1 MKMKDDGVIISNIEA
16 LNDDAI
22 RSNLKDDRGIF
33 SNDLMLCVI
42 DLFGLEVAVD
52 KIPSAIQFVAKHL
65 FQCEIHKSD
74 LSTSSSV

>member
-42 DLFGLEVAVD
+42 DLFGAD
-52 KIPSAIQFVAKHL
+52 HA
-65 FQCEIHKSD
+65 
-74 LSTSSSV
+74 